1 MAGQGAATAYN
12 MVRSVQVPVTGPFIA
27 LSMGSL
33 PTGSY
38 FVTVSYEF
46 RRVNRLGAQS
56 GPPCD
61 LLVGAQVVDS
71 DTDRFEDEF
80 NGDKAHLVLTGIGS
94 TNAEVPAEANIQI
107 RCGARLD
114 DSGNPYTLRATISAI
129 AVTSFE
135 R

>member
-1 MAGQGAATAYN
+1 
-12 MVRSVQVPVTGPFIA
+12 MVRSVQLPATGSFIA

-38 FVTVSYEF
+38 FVTAPYES
-46 RRVNRLGAQS
+46 RRVNQPGAAN

-61 LLVGAQVVDS
+61 LLIGAQVVDS
-71 DTDRFEDEF
+71 DTDRFVDEF
-80 NGDKAHLVLTGIGS
+80 NAEKDHLVLTGIG
-94 TNAEVPAEANIQI
+94 TVNAEVPAEASIQI
-107 RCGARLD
+107 RCRARLD
-114 DSGNPYTLRATISAI
+114 DNGDPYTLRATINAV